1 LHPHHVLENLMRKWW
16 PLVAICLGT
25 FMLLIDVTIV
35 NVALPDMANSLHTSF
50 TSLQWVVDAYAL
62 ALAAL
67 LLGIG
72 SFADLIGHRKAYLIG
87 LVVFAVSSLVCGL
100 SPNGGVLIAARTVQ
114 GVGGAAMFATT
125 SALLNSTYQG
135 RDRGKA
141 FGWWGAVASASA
153 AVGPILGGLLVEGI
167 SWRWIF
173 FVNLP
178 VSVLAIGMTLKFLT
192 DDGGNR
198 GRKVDLAGTATFT
211 VSAAAVTFALIRANE
226 HGWATGTTY
235 GLFALSA
242 VALAAFIA
250 VETHSDNAMLD
261 LGLFKGRSFVGTMIA
276 ALLINFAAFAYFT
289 YTSIWLQTVVGLS
302 PIEAGLTGLPL
313 AASSFLVSAV
323 IGRFLH
329 SIHPGPI
336 IGGGMVLIGAG
347 GLLDALLVN
356 NGSTWPQLIPGFII
370 SGIGVGLAMPTLTS
384 AALGAVPV
392 QRGGMAAGAVNTARQ
407 LGYAIGIALLGTV
420 FSVRAAS
427 TLRHDGLSQASSLAH
442 GLAGGQGQGLLAQAG
457 PNRSSL
463 NHALHTASISGLD
476 GAFIVAGIAGVVA
489 GVLVWI
495 LVRPSRAAQSVT
507 DTVESSQP
515 AGAQA

>member
-1 LHPHHVLENLMRKWW
+1 MRKWW

-72 SFADLIGHRKAYLIG
+72 SVADLVGHRKAYLAG
-87 LVVFAVSSLVCGL
+87 LVVFALSSLVCGL

-125 SALLNSTYQG
+125 SALLNSCYQG

-178 VSVLAIGMTLKFLT
+178 VSVLAIGMSLKFLS
-192 DDGGNR
+192 DDPGRGGR
-198 GRKVDLAGTATFT
+198 RVDLAGTATFT
-211 VSAAAVTFALIRANE
+211 LAAGAVTYAMINANE
-226 HGWATGTTY
+226 HGWASATTY
-235 GLFALSA
+235 SLFAISA

-250 VETHSDNAMLD
+250 VETHSKYAMLD
-261 LGLFKGRSFVGTMIA
+261 LNLFKGRSFVGTMIA
-276 ALLINFAAFAYFT
+276 ALLINFTAFAYFT

-302 PIEAGLTGLPL
+302 PIQAGLTGLPL

-329 SIHPGPI
+329 SVHPGPI
-336 IGGGMVLIGAG
+336 IGGGMLLIGVG
-347 GLLDALLVN
+347 GLLDALLVTH
-356 NGSTWPQLIPGFII
+356 GSTWPQLIPGFII

-392 QRGGMAAGAVNTARQ
+392 ERGGMAAGAVNTARQ

-420 FSVRAAS
+420 FSIRAAN
-427 TLRHDGLSQASSLAH
+427 TLRDAGQDHASSLAH

-457 PNRSSL
+457 PHRAAL
-463 NHALHTASISGLD
+463 NSALHSASISGLD
-476 GAFIVAGIAGVVA
+476 GAFVVAGIAGVVA
-489 GVLVWI
+489 AVLVWI
-495 LVRPSRAAQSVT
+495 LVRPSRSSATATTTT
-507 DTVESSQP
+507 DTHAEP